1 MTFIVTR
8 IVFWGST
15 KKKNDKLKLCPE
27 NRKKKPISLFKP
39 GPSHVFVRDR
49 FIISSVTS
57 RTSGRLCKF
66 A

>member
-27 NRKKKPISLFKP
+27 NRKKNQFPYLNR
-39 GPSHVFVRDR
+39 GHLMCL
-49 FIISSVTS
+49 SVTDS
-57 RTSGRLCKF
+57 SF
-66 A
+66 PV